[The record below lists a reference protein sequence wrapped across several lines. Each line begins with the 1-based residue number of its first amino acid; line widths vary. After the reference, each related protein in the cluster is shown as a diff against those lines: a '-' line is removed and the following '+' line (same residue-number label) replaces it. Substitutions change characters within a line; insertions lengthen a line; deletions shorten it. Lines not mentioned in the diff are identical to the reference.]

1 MASTVG
7 ARHLVHVCNLGQ
19 GMGFSHMLFLKYCE
33 SFLISF
39 VSLPLIKNLAAMLCK
54 SKPAGT
60 LFESH
65 LRNQRHRE
73 RLGRVCGGGDRD
85 RDGDLGSSGEHPRET
100 QKPPL
105 GGKERER

>member
-1 MASTVG
+1 
-7 ARHLVHVCNLGQ
+7 
-19 GMGFSHMLFLKYCE
+19 MGFSHMLFVKYCE

-54 SKPAGT
+54 SKPTGT

-65 LRNQRHRE
+65 LRNQRHRL

-85 RDGDLGSSGEHPRET
+85 RDRDLGSSGKHRGRHRNHL
-100 QKPPL
+100 L